1 MATGGPRPGAPGS
14 RAPSPR
20 PPPQV
25 PRAVRANR
33 TRSSPPEERKA
44 AMSGLDPLEQK
55 LARWALTLAAAA
67 ALGAA
72 IYINSANKVT
82 KAGKNSIAVAP
93 DAWLLTGVI
102 LLMCVLGGLA
112 LWKNK
117 RTFVT
122 FALFLIGFAFT
133 LPFGLIGLVFILL
146 GGWFMLRAWRINRY
160 GTTNSKLIAREAANR
175 PRGRD
180 RTRPRRRE
188 PSPRHRQVHE
198 NRPRPASATRPRR
211 HLARRSRSRPSSP
224 SLWVDPRSEPR
235 QPGRRRNARVAG
247 LINGLVRSTEPS
259 AAVAAHRRDDAP
271 TTGRLALLPEPG
283 APRPRSPCRSRWS
296 K

>member
-1 MATGGPRPGAPGS
+1 MTWTAPDGNRGPQTWGS
-14 RAPSPR
+14 RFKSAFSAPP
-20 PPPQV
+20 
-25 PRAVRANR
+25 
-33 TRSSPPEERKA
+33 SSGAAGGASEPDEIIPPEERKA

-55 LARWALTLAAAA
+55 LARWALALAAAA

-180 RTRPRRRE
+180 RTQAAKTGTK
-188 PSPRHRQVHE
+188 S
-198 NRPRPASATRPRR
+198 PASSGSRKPPTASKRYTPKAPPRKKIQK
-211 HLARRSRSRPSSP
+211 P
-224 SLWVDPRSEPR
+224 
-235 QPGRRRNARVAG
+235 
-247 LINGLVRSTEPS
+247 TE
-259 AAVAAHRRDDAP
+259 
-271 TTGRLALLPEPG
+271 
-283 APRPRSPCRSRWS
+283 
-296 K
+296 